1 MLVPTSGERLA
12 AEGVSP
18 YGRQKKLAS
27 LGFVVVGFGRS
38 CFAGA
43 SVLPRR
49 AEAAAADVPQVL
61 DGFQLE
67 IRLKIRL
74 NVVGADVSAGIHRRI
89 EQICRIHPA

>member
-43 SVLPRR
+43 AVLPRR
-49 AEAAAADVPQVL
+49 AEAAAAEIPQVL
-61 DGFQLE
+61 DGLQLE
-67 IRLKIRL
+67 IRLLLDDAELTDPVIDM
-74 NVVGADVSAGIHRRI
+74 NFRI
-89 EQICRIHPA
+89 TDC